1 MSEIVFQG
9 TSALS
14 LDVKGR
20 ITVPARH
27 RADLVALCGNQLTL
41 TKHSAGCL
49 LMFPRPSW
57 VAFRAKLLELPISAD
72 GWRRLYL
79 GSAVD
84 VEVDSGER
92 VLVAPELRLAAGL
105 TKDVLLVGNGQRL
118 EIWDAERHARQE
130 AQVMASEIPPSI
142 QGFVF

>member
-1 MSEIVFQG
+1 MSDFVFQG

-14 LDVKGR
+14 LDGKGR

-27 RADLVALCGNQLTL
+27 REALSALSDSQLTL

-49 LMFPRPSW
+49 LMFPRPAW
-57 VAFRAKLLELPISAD
+57 IAFRARLLELPIAAE

-84 VEVDSGER
+84 VEVDSAAR
-92 VLVAPELRLAAGL
+92 VLIPPELRNAAKL
-105 TKDVLLVGNGQRL
+105 SKDVLLLGNGPRL
-118 EIWDAERHARQE
+118 EIWDAARHQAHE
-130 AQVMASEIPPSI
+130 AEVMASEIPASI